1 MTATNDERS
10 FNVALARVLWT
21 KHPAWR
27 ERLTAEQ
34 HRAVKGPGTPDLI
47 VRNPFGAPVVLETE
61 YLPAQTVEQ
70 DAVARLGRELADSGH
85 AVEQCIALRAPQALQ
100 ETPQAHLDAATAAA
114 TYEYCLFSRTDE
126 TGHVRWPRRG
136 WLTGGVDDLATLIE
150 NASISERVV
159 ARSLDILE
167 TGIHEAAVRLRRATV
182 DRPDVNTSIAAAL
195 HQEDGEQTSR
205 MAMAIIANAL
215 TFQTMLAG
223 VHDVQT
229 LAALRRSGSLPKAPV
244 LREWERILQ
253 VNYWPIFHVAK
264 EVLIPIPDWI
274 AASLLDR
281 LTTVSSELEAHG
293 ITRSHD
299 IYGRTFQQL
308 ISDRKFLA
316 TFYTLPESAAL
327 LADLAVELID
337 ADWSDPAAL
346 TPLRVCDFA
355 CGTGTLITA
364 AYHAILARHR
374 RGGGDDATIHRAMM
388 ERSLVAA
395 DIMPAATHLTTS
407 MLSSAQPTT
416 PFEQTQ
422 VHLLPYGRH
431 DDSKA
436 GFALGA
442 LDLIKKQ
449 HATGLF
455 EHTGIAVHRGTGGA
469 TGVERD
475 AEDGVSDRFLLKH
488 RSMDLVIMNPPFT
501 RPTGHEAMKIGV
513 PVPSFAGMGN
523 DAAEQA
529 AMSTLLKAIRG
540 EIKKPAGHGNAGLAS
555 NFLDLAHAK
564 VKPGGVLA
572 LVMPLSLLQGD
583 AWEGSR
589 QLLRSAY
596 HQTTVIGLASTD
608 RRDEQKSFSADTGM
622 GEVLVIAR
630 RRRSRRRAKSA
641 DDPVMY
647 IALRK
652 RPTSS
657 TEAVALA
664 AAVRAAERSDQTRV
678 VLGDDLCG
686 VLVRGTWDDGKC
698 ASILHPEVVETVR
711 GLHAGTL
718 VLSQTKDAHT
728 MPMAALGELG
738 TRGMYHA
745 DINGINKSPR
755 HGDSS
760 HDSFR
765 GPFDIVPL
773 STEAPTFPVLWGHE
787 ADRERCLV
795 VLPDQEGHVREQCE
809 DHAHTVW
816 QTATRLHF
824 NRDFRLN
831 SQSLAACLTPM
842 STLGGTA
849 WPNFIMTNRRDE
861 MVAVLWA
868 NTTLGLMLFW
878 WAGTVQQAGRARL
891 SISRLP
897 DLRMLDTRA
906 LSDEQHATARRI
918 FADFQS
924 RPFLPANEAYRDATR
939 QALDKTVLVDLL
951 GMPSSML
958 DALALL
964 RQQWCNEPTVHGG
977 KSTQPGLMSSMS

>member
-85 AVEQCIALRAPQALQ
+85 AVEQCIALRAPHALQ

-167 TGIHEAAVRLRRATV
+167 AGIHEAAVRLRRATV
-182 DRPDVNTSIAAAL
+182 DHPDVNTIIAAAL

-215 TFQTMLAG
+215 TFHTMLAG

-229 LAALRRSGSLPKAPV
+229 LAALRRGGALPKAPV

-264 EVLIPIPDWI
+264 EVLIPIPDGI

-346 TPLRVCDFA
+346 TALRVCDFA

-407 MLSSAQPTT
+407 MLSSAHPTT

-422 VHLLPYGRH
+422 VHLFPYGRH

-442 LDLIKKQ
+442 LDLIEKQ

-475 AEDGVSDRFLLKH
+475 AEDGVSDTFLLKH

-513 PVPSFAGMGN
+513 PVPSFAGLGN
-523 DAAEQA
+523 DAEEQA
-529 AMSTLLKAIRG
+529 AMSRLLKAIRR
-540 EIKKPAGHGNAGLAS
+540 EIKEPAGHGNAGLAS
-555 NFLDLAHAK
+555 NFLDLGARQGQA
-564 VKPGGVLA
+564 GGRA
-572 LVMPLSLLQGD
+572 GAGD
-583 AWEGSR
+583 AAQPVARERLGR
-589 QLLRSAY
+589 QPRAPPATLPADDDHRA
-596 HQTTVIGLASTD
+596 GGPG
-608 RRDEQKSFSADTGM
+608 RDDAKSFSADTGM

-630 RRRSRRRAKSA
+630 RSRRTRRKATVE
-641 DDPVMY
+641 DPVMFV
-647 IALRK
+647 ALRR
-652 RPTSS
+652 RPASGA
-657 TEAVALA
+657 EAAALAVAI
-664 AAVRAAERSDQTRV
+664 RTAEQERRSRV
-678 VLGDDLCG
+678 VLGDDLWG
-686 VLVRGTWDDGKC
+686 TLAPGTWDDGKC
-698 ASILHPEVVETVR
+698 ASIVHPDLFETVR
-711 GLHAGTL
+711 SLLTGRLTL
-718 VLSQTKDAHT
+718 PPQSKNTHT
-728 MPMAALGELG
+728 VPVTALRELGE
-738 TRGMYHA
+738 RGMYHA

-755 HGDSS
+755 HGDGS

-773 STEAPTFPVLWGHE
+773 STDTPTYPALWGHE
-787 ADRERCLV
+787 TDRERYLV
-795 VLPDQEGHVREQCE
+795 VRPDREGRVREQCE
-809 DHAHTVW
+809 DDADTLW

-831 SQSLAACLTPM
+831 SQSLAACLTP
-842 STLGGTA
+842 SPALGGTA
-849 WPNFIMTNRRDE
+849 WPNFLMKAPRDE
-861 MVAVLWA
+861 IVTVLW
-868 NTTLGLMLFW
+868 
-878 WAGTVQQAGRARL
+878 
-891 SISRLP
+891 P
-897 DLRMLDTRA
+897 TRH
-906 LSDEQHATARRI
+906 SD
-918 FADFQS
+918 
-924 RPFLPANEAYRDATR
+924 
-939 QALDKTVLVDLL
+939 
-951 GMPSSML
+951 
-958 DALALL
+958 
-964 RQQWCNEPTVHGG
+964 
-977 KSTQPGLMSSMS
+977 